1 MKWNNVHNKKKESET
16 CDMDGIIIS
25 SVAQSCLA
33 LCNPM
38 DCSIPGFL
46 SPTPGNSGITTLSEI
61 KSEGSKRIHTFMYMK
76 FHAYEIPEN
85 AK

>member
-1 MKWNNVHNKKKESET
+1 MFTIKKKESET
-16 CDMDGIIIS
+16 YNTNGIIIC
-25 SVAQSCLA
+25 SVAQSCPT

-38 DCSIPGFL
+38 DCSMPGFP
-46 SPTPGNSGITTLSEI
+46 SPTPGNFITSYTSEV

-85 AK
+85 ANNLY

>member
-16 CDMDGIIIS
+16 YNIDRIIIS
-25 SVAQSCLA
+25 SVAQSCPT
-33 LCNPM
+33 LCNPI
-38 DCSIPGFL
+38 DCSMPGFL

-76 FHAYEIPEN
+76 FPAYEMPEN